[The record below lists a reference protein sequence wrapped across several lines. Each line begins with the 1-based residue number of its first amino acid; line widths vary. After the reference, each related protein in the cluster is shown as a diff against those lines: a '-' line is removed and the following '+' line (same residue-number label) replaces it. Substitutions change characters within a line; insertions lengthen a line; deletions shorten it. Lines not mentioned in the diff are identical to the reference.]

1 VELLAKHVKLS
12 FPSRRVNDR
21 NPGSYRQIKKTG
33 SALQI
38 TFHPEINFE
47 AINDEYLHDKRVR
60 VQSLIPMDQ
69 AEKIYNS
76 LSKEAPYKLALLRDG

>member
-1 VELLAKHVKLS
+1 M
-12 FPSRRVNDR
+12 
-21 NPGSYRQIKKTG
+21 
-33 SALQI
+33 QI

-76 LSKEAPYKLALLRDG
+76 LSKEATYKLALLRDG